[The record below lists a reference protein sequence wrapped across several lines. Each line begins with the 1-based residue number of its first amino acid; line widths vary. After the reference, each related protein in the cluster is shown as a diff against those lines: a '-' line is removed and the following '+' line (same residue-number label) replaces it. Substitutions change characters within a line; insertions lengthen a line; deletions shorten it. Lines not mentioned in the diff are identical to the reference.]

1 MRWARQCRS
10 GSKKKSEPPP
20 SSAKPNRSCARNR
33 LSASSRTFKTR
44 GTMTRTTRIFAGA
57 ALLLLTLVAGCAT
70 PKKAAQPVVE
80 KDISRVIKLGDG
92 TICVEPAGLGE
103 TRQAAGAVQLRE
115 LLESDAKAD
124 EALTKA
130 RALNLKS
137 EEVEAVY
144 FDACRAY
151 SNGAIK
157 QEAFEEDRT
166 VYLGLRRQ
174 PCAQGVKQWQYKD
187 EGIA

>member
-10 GSKKKSEPPP
+10 GSKKKSVPSP

-44 GTMTRTTRIFAGA
+44 GTMTRTTRRIFAGA

-70 PKKAAQPVVE
+70 PKKSAQPVVE
-80 KDISRVIKLGDG
+80 KDISRVVNLGDG

-124 EALTKA
+124 ETLTKA
-130 RALNLKS
+130 GALNLKS
-137 EEVEAVY
+137 EEAGRGY
-144 FDACRAY
+144 SITCRATP
-151 SNGAIK
+151 N
-157 QEAFEEDRT
+157 Q
-166 VYLGLRRQ
+166 
-174 PCAQGVKQWQYKD
+174 
-187 EGIA
+187 